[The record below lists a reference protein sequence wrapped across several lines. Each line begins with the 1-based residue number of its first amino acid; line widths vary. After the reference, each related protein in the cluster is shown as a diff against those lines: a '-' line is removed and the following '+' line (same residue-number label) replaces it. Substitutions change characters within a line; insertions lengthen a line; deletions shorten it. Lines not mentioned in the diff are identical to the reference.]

1 MPIIPQVGCLTE
13 GSMGSLNSWFEKQ
26 AEKEAKRD
34 VLKRGDRFGNLVGM
48 IFTIICIAFFAVHLS
63 SQTGFFTTA
72 FGAVSAFMFFVP
84 AAWGIIPS
92 AIRFVT
98 GKKSPARIPDIFGT
112 ILVLVAIIYFLVN
125 FQFDFTHLA
134 DPLPDS
140 LKWIIQWISAS
151 FVQLL
156 MQIGAIAIAFI
167 IPYQTMIYQN
177 MKCALANQAPVPASI
192 PTLVENK
199 EQPKQ

>member
-1 MPIIPQVGCLTE
+1 MTE
-13 GSMGSLNSWFEKQ
+13 ESMGSLNGWFEKQ

-34 VLKRGDRFGNLVGM
+34 ILKRSDRFGNLVGI
-48 IFTIICIAFFAVHLS
+48 IFTIICVAFFAVHLS
-63 SQTGFFTTA
+63 SHSGFFTTA

-92 AIRFVT
+92 TIRFVT
-98 GKKSPARIPDIFGT
+98 GKKTPARIPDIFGT
-112 ILVLVAIIYFLVN
+112 ILVLVAIIYFFVN

-140 LKWIIQWISAS
+140 LKWIVQWISAS
-151 FVQLL
+151 FVQLI
-156 MQIGAIAIAFI
+156 MQIGAIAITFVI
-167 IPYQTMIYQN
+167 LYQAMIYQN
-177 MKCALANQAPVPASI
+177 MKCALANLALVPASI